1 MNQSNKKTWYLYII
15 EAENGFYYTG
25 ITNDL
30 KRRFKEHLEG
40 RGGAKFFRTSPPKE
54 IVYTE
59 EYETKSQALKREYA
73 IKKMTR
79 KKKQELINEK

>member
-1 MNQSNKKTWYLYII
+1 MNQSKNKPWFLYII
-15 EAENGFYYTG
+15 QAQNGFYYTG
-25 ITNDL
+25 ITTDL

-40 RGGAKFFRTSPPKE
+40 RGGAKFFRTSSPKK

-73 IKKMTR
+73 IKQMTR
-79 KKKQELINEK
+79 KKKQELINGK